1 MSKRKLEETHGSGSS
16 QPELQDV
23 KKTYSST
30 HHVVQQQRLVASF
43 DSLQVLCKFE
53 TAMRHMELEWES
65 CEGSKEQRLEDM
77 LKFAVA
83 MDAQEVSGS
92 HGVDGRAQSSFVR

>member
-30 HHVVQQQRLVASF
+30 QHVVQQQRLVASF
-43 DSLQVLCKFE
+43 DPLQVFCRFE
-53 TAMRHMELEWES
+53 AAMRHMEEEWER
-65 CEGSKEQRLEDM
+65 CEGNKEQRLEHM
-77 LKFAVA
+77 LKVAVA

-92 HGVDGRAQSSFVR
+92 HGVDG